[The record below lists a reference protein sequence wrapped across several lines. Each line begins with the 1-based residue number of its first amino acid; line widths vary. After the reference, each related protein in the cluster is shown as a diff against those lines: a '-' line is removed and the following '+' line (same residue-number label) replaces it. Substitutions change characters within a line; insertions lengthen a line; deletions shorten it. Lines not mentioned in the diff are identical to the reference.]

1 MSGEIVLNANE
12 GKKIPWLGGE
22 ITLKITGADS
32 AGLFSICEALMPAGG
47 HGPQLHI
54 HYAHDE
60 TYYVIEGELLVSL
73 DGREVVASAGS
84 LVVVPR
90 GIAHTVSNPGDKPMR
105 GLLLFTPAGY
115 ERSYEEIAQTFPSA
129 VPPDLAELMPIMK
142 KYDTEPAGTAIIFFA
157 DIADS
162 VTLTERLG
170 DAAFR
175 ERARELDGSL
185 RTIIRDNTGTPIE
198 GRLLGDGVLST
209 FTSASQ
215 AIAAALACG
224 KAGDEAGLPLHL
236 GLHAGDVI
244 REEGNVY
251 GGAVNIASR
260 VAGEAA
266 AGETLV
272 SATVRDLARTSAGV
286 TFEDRGERELKGIG
300 EPVRVWAV
308 RWREDSR

>member
-1 MSGEIVLNANE
+1 MTGEIVVNANE

-32 AGLFSICEALMPAGG
+32 AGSFSICEAVISAGG
-47 HGPQLHI
+47 HGPQLHV

-73 DGREVVASAGS
+73 DRREVVASAGS
-84 LVVVPR
+84 LIVVPR

-115 ERSYEEIAQTFPSA
+115 ERSYEEIAQTFPA
-129 VPPDLAELMPIMK
+129 AAPPDLAELMPIMK

-162 VTLTERLG
+162 TALTESLG

-175 ERARELDGSL
+175 DKARYLDTTL
-185 RTIIRDNTGTPIE
+185 RNLIRDQSGTPIE
-198 GRLLGDGVLST
+198 GKLLGDGVLAT

-224 KAGDEAGLPLHL
+224 KAGEEGGLPLHL

-251 GGAVNIASR
+251 GGAVNIAARISGLS
-260 VAGEAA
+260 APGEV
-266 AGETLV
+266 LV
-272 SATVRDLARTSAGV
+272 SQTVRDLARTSAGV
-286 TFEDRGERELKGIG
+286 TFEDRGERTMKGVG
-300 EPVRVWAV
+300 EAVRVYAV
-308 RWREDSR
+308 KGSA